1 MQVNEGFIFMT
12 INVNYGYVPTIHKQS
27 DIPGRTSRI
36 CYADNDS
43 VPPEKRGKEISDED
57 YKKLQEQRLGAVK
70 YFKAPKAETVKK
82 YVTAFEEWFEKYVS
96 KPHKYDLDR
105 IKDNTDMA
113 LDFVDS
119 FNNNPNT
126 NNNSTRYDVRI

>member
-1 MQVNEGFIFMT
+1 MT

-57 YKKLQEQRLGAVK
+57 YKI
-70 YFKAPKAETVKK
+70 YPAERT
-82 YVTAFEEWFEKYVS
+82 YTSDMVS
-96 KPHKYDLDR
+96 LFP
-105 IKDNTDMA
+105 TCQ
-113 LDFVDS
+113 DS
-119 FNNNPNT
+119 YISTPN
-126 NNNSTRYDVRI
+126 I